1 MLIKNQILVDDK
13 KDQKSRDLQIRTSL
27 LVRLFIV
34 LFITFGILL
43 IIITNFVLTSRF
55 SQETTKQAELRLK
68 LYSNSIDSELERSR
82 FITLLLADNVRLKTL
97 LSKKQNKTI
106 LTKYFNSITNTYSQ
120 NITLYDATGKI
131 LSSSEKAL
139 SSQIL
144 SQIPFSVSDNK
155 KLIFS
160 RIISPEAKN
169 KFVYA
174 KLITLSEM
182 TLGII
187 LVEVNLSKI
196 EKAWIEASEAVIAI
210 DHLDQVLISSK
221 PSWIKTKIN
230 DKSQPSQSSNIL
242 NSMQSFTQ
250 WEDLPAEAYLNKNT
264 LLKLESNIS
273 EQNWKILY
281 YSTYATVREKV
292 NGIIALEIT
301 ALAILLT
308 LIFYLLSRRSR
319 IQSIIFMEESNK
331 LRDINSKL
339 KNEMNEREKA
349 EKNLKVAEQSLE
361 QHSKLAALGEMSA
374 AVSHELN
381 QPLAA
386 MKTYLAGAKLLLQR
400 DRPNEALSSF
410 QRVDDLIERMNV
422 ITKQLKSYARKGR
435 EEFVQVDLKMVI
447 SYALDIMASQLN
459 LLQVEYSQQMPDEP
473 VMVLGD
479 QIRLEQV
486 VINLIRNSLDA
497 MAKTNN
503 PKLKIILKT
512 NNNAVITIID
522 NGHGISDLKSL
533 FEPFYTTK
541 DPGHGVGLG
550 LAISSGIIKELEG
563 RLVAKNSPD
572 SGAIFEI
579 TLPLIDSEQET
590 YYG

>member
-82 FITLLLADNVRLKTL
+82 FITLLLGDNVRLKTL
-97 LSKKQNKTI
+97 LSKNQTETLLN
-106 LTKYFNSITNTYSQ
+106 KYFNAITNTYSQ

-131 LSSSEKAL
+131 LSSSEKVL

-174 KLITLSEM
+174 KLITHSEM

-196 EKAWIEASEAVIAI
+196 EKAWIDASEAVIVI

-221 PSWIKTKIN
+221 PDWIKTKIN

-264 LLKLESNIS
+264 LLKLESNLS

-435 EEFVQVDLKMVI
+435 EELVQVDLKMVI

-486 VINLIRNSLDA
+486 VINLIRNSLEA
-497 MAKTNN
+497 MAKINN

-512 NNNAVITIID
+512 NNNAVITVID

-550 LAISSGIIKELEG
+550 LAISSGIIKELGG

-579 TLPLIDSEQET
+579 TLPLIDSE
-590 YYG
+590 

>member
-13 KDQKSRDLQIRTSL
+13 KDQKSRDLQTRTSL

-82 FITLLLADNVRLKTL
+82 FITLLLGDNVRLKTL
-97 LSKKQNKTI
+97 LSKNQNKTV
-106 LTKYFNSITNTYSQ
+106 LNKYFNAITNTYSQ

-144 SQIPFSVSDNK
+144 SQIPFSDSDNK

-174 KLITLSEM
+174 KLITQSEM

-196 EKAWIEASEAVIAI
+196 EKAWIDASEAVIVI

-221 PSWIKTKIN
+221 PDWIKTKIN

-264 LLKLESNIS
+264 LLKLESNLS

-435 EEFVQVDLKMVI
+435 EELVQVDLKMVI

-459 LLQVEYSQQMPDEP
+459 LLQVEYLQQMPDEP

-512 NNNAVITIID
+512 NNNAVITVID

-579 TLPLIDSEQET
+579 TLPLIDSE
-590 YYG
+590 

>member
-82 FITLLLADNVRLKTL
+82 FITLLLGDNVRLKTL
-97 LSKKQNKTI
+97 LSKNQNETV
-106 LTKYFNSITNTYSQ
+106 LNKYFNAITNTYSQ

-160 RIISPEAKN
+160 RIITREAKN

-174 KLITLSEM
+174 KLITHSEM

-196 EKAWIEASEAVIAI
+196 EKAWIDASEAVIVI

-221 PSWIKTKIN
+221 PDWIKTKIN

-264 LLKLESNIS
+264 LLKLESNLS

-435 EEFVQVDLKMVI
+435 EELVQVDLKMVI

-459 LLQVEYSQQMPDEP
+459 LLQVEYLQQMPDEP

-486 VINLIRNSLDA
+486 VINLIRNSLEA
-497 MAKTNN
+497 MAKINN

-512 NNNAVITIID
+512 NNNAVITVID

-550 LAISSGIIKELEG
+550 LAISSGIIKELGG
-563 RLVAKNSPD
+563 RLVAKSSPD

-579 TLPLIDSEQET
+579 TLPLMDSE
-590 YYG
+590 

>member
-13 KDQKSRDLQIRTSL
+13 KDQKIRDLQIRTSL

-97 LSKKQNKTI
+97 LTKKQNETI
-106 LTKYFNSITNTYSQ
+106 LNKYFNAITHTYSQ

-174 KLITLSEM
+174 KLITHSEM

-196 EKAWIEASEAVIAI
+196 EKAWIDASEAVIVI

-221 PSWIKTKIN
+221 PDWIKTKIN

-264 LLKLESNIS
+264 LLKLESNLS

-435 EEFVQVDLKMVI
+435 EELVQVDLKMVI

-459 LLQVEYSQQMPDEP
+459 LLQVEYLQQMPDEP

-512 NNNAVITIID
+512 NNNAVITVID
-522 NGHGISDLKSL
+522 NGHGISDLKSM

-550 LAISSGIIKELEG
+550 LAISSGIIKELGG

-579 TLPLIDSEQET
+579 TLPLIDSE
-590 YYG
+590 

>member
-1 MLIKNQILVDDK
+1 MLIKNQILVDDR

-82 FITLLLADNVRLKTL
+82 FITLLLGDNVRLKTL
-97 LSKKQNKTI
+97 LSKNQNETV
-106 LTKYFNSITNTYSQ
+106 LNKYFNAITNTYSQ

-131 LSSSEKAL
+131 LSSSEKVL

-174 KLITLSEM
+174 KLITQSQM

-196 EKAWIEASEAVIAI
+196 EKAWIDASEAVIVI

-221 PSWIKTKIN
+221 PDWIKTKIN

-264 LLKLESNIS
+264 LLKLESNLS

-435 EEFVQVDLKMVI
+435 EELVQVDLKMVI

-459 LLQVEYSQQMPDEP
+459 LLQVEYLQQMPDEP

-486 VINLIRNSLDA
+486 VINLIRNSLEA
-497 MAKTNN
+497 MAKINN

-512 NNNAVITIID
+512 NNNAVITVID

-550 LAISSGIIKELEG
+550 LAISSGIIKELGG

-579 TLPLIDSEQET
+579 TLPLMDSE
-590 YYG
+590 

>member
-82 FITLLLADNVRLKTL
+82 FITLLLGDNVRLKTL
-97 LSKKQNKTI
+97 LSKNQNETI
-106 LTKYFNSITNTYSQ
+106 LNKYFNAITNTYSQ

-174 KLITLSEM
+174 KLITHSEM

-196 EKAWIEASEAVIAI
+196 EKAWIDASEAVIVI

-221 PSWIKTKIN
+221 PDWIKTKIN

-435 EEFVQVDLKMVI
+435 EELVQVDLKIVI

-459 LLQVEYSQQMPDEP
+459 LLQVEYLQQMPDEP
-473 VMVLGD
+473 VMILGD

-512 NNNAVITIID
+512 NNNAVITVID

-550 LAISSGIIKELEG
+550 LAISSGIIKELGG

-579 TLPLIDSEQET
+579 TLPLIDSE
-590 YYG
+590 

>member
-13 KDQKSRDLQIRTSL
+13 KDQKSRDLQTRTSL
-27 LVRLFIV
+27 LVRSFIV

-82 FITLLLADNVRLKTL
+82 FITLLLGDNVRLKTL
-97 LSKKQNKTI
+97 LSKNQNATV
-106 LTKYFNSITNTYSQ
+106 LNKYFNAITNTYLQ

-131 LSSSEKAL
+131 LSSSEKSL

-160 RIISPEAKN
+160 RIISSEAKN

-174 KLITLSEM
+174 KLITQSEM

-196 EKAWIEASEAVIAI
+196 EKAWIDASEAVIVI

-221 PSWIKTKIN
+221 PDWIKTKIN
-230 DKSQPSQSSNIL
+230 EKSQPSQSSNIL

-264 LLKLESNIS
+264 LLKLESNLS

-435 EEFVQVDLKMVI
+435 EELVQVDIKMVI

-459 LLQVEYSQQMPDEP
+459 LLQVEYLQQMPDEP

-550 LAISSGIIKELEG
+550 LAISSGIIKELGG

-579 TLPLIDSEQET
+579 TLPLIDSE
-590 YYG
+590 

>member
-82 FITLLLADNVRLKTL
+82 FITLLLSDNVRLKTL
-97 LSKKQNKTI
+97 LSKNQNETI
-106 LTKYFNSITNTYSQ
+106 LNKYFNAITNTYSQ

-144 SQIPFSVSDNK
+144 SQIPFSDSDNK

-160 RIISPEAKN
+160 KIISPEAKN

-174 KLITLSEM
+174 KLITRSEM

-196 EKAWIEASEAVIAI
+196 EKAWIDASEAVIVI

-230 DKSQPSQSSNIL
+230 DNSQPSQSSNIL
-242 NSMQSFTQ
+242 NSMQSFTR

-264 LLKLESNIS
+264 LLKLESNLS

-435 EEFVQVDLKMVI
+435 EELVQVDLKMVI

-459 LLQVEYSQQMPDEP
+459 LLQVEYLQQMPDEP

-512 NNNAVITIID
+512 NNNAVITVID

>member
-82 FITLLLADNVRLKTL
+82 FITLLLGDNVRLKTL
-97 LSKKQNKTI
+97 LSKNQNETI
-106 LTKYFNSITNTYSQ
+106 LNKYFNAITNTYSQ

-174 KLITLSEM
+174 KLITQSEM

-196 EKAWIEASEAVIAI
+196 EKAWIDASEAVIVI

-221 PSWIKTKIN
+221 PDWIKTKIN

-264 LLKLESNIS
+264 LLKLESNLS

-400 DRPNEALSSF
+400 ERPNEALSSF

-435 EEFVQVDLKMVI
+435 EELVQVDLKMVI

-459 LLQVEYSQQMPDEP
+459 LLQVEYLQQMPDEP

-512 NNNAVITIID
+512 NNNAVITVID

-550 LAISSGIIKELEG
+550 LAISSGIIKELGG
-563 RLVAKNSPD
+563 RLIAKNSPD

-579 TLPLIDSEQET
+579 TLPLIESE
-590 YYG
+590 

>member
-82 FITLLLADNVRLKTL
+82 FITLLLGDNVRLKTL
-97 LSKKQNKTI
+97 LSKNQNETV
-106 LTKYFNSITNTYSQ
+106 LNKYFNAITNTYSQ

-174 KLITLSEM
+174 KLITHSEM
-182 TLGII
+182 ILGII

-196 EKAWIEASEAVIAI
+196 EKAWIDTSEAVIVI

-221 PSWIKTKIN
+221 PDWIKTKIN

-264 LLKLESNIS
+264 LLKLESNLS

-435 EEFVQVDLKMVI
+435 EELVQVDLKMVI

-459 LLQVEYSQQMPDEP
+459 LLQVEYLQQIPDEP

-512 NNNAVITIID
+512 NNNAVITVID

-550 LAISSGIIKELEG
+550 LAISSGIIKELGG

-579 TLPLIDSEQET
+579 TLPLMDSE
-590 YYG
+590 

>member
-97 LSKKQNKTI
+97 LSKKQNETI
-106 LTKYFNSITNTYSQ
+106 LNKYFKAITNTYSQ

-131 LSSSEKAL
+131 LSSSEKKL

-144 SQIPFSVSDNK
+144 SQIPFSVLDKK

-174 KLITLSEM
+174 KLITHSEM

-196 EKAWIEASEAVIAI
+196 EKAWIDASEAVIVI

-264 LLKLESNIS
+264 LLKLESNLS

-435 EEFVQVDLKMVI
+435 EELVQVDLKMVI

-459 LLQVEYSQQMPDEP
+459 VLQVEYLQQMPDEP

-550 LAISSGIIKELEG
+550 LAISSGIIKELGG

>member
-82 FITLLLADNVRLKTL
+82 FITLLLGDNVRLKTL
-97 LSKKQNKTI
+97 LSKNQNETI
-106 LTKYFNSITNTYSQ
+106 LNKYFNTITDTYSQ

-139 SSQIL
+139 SGQIL

-160 RIISPEAKN
+160 RIISPEAQN

-174 KLITLSEM
+174 KLITHSEM
-182 TLGII
+182 ILGII

-196 EKAWIEASEAVIAI
+196 EKAWIDASEAVIVI

-221 PSWIKTKIN
+221 PDWIKTKIN

-264 LLKLESNIS
+264 LLKLESNLS

-435 EEFVQVDLKMVI
+435 EELVQVDLKMVI

-459 LLQVEYSQQMPDEP
+459 LLQVEYIQQMPDEP

-512 NNNAVITIID
+512 NNNAVITVID

-550 LAISSGIIKELEG
+550 LAISSGIIKELGG
-563 RLVAKNSPD
+563 RLVAKSSPD

-579 TLPLIDSEQET
+579 TLPLMDSE
-590 YYG
+590 